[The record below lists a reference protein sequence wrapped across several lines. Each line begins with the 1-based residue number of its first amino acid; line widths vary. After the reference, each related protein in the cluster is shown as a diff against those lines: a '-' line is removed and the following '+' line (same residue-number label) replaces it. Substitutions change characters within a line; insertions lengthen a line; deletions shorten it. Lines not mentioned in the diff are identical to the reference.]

1 MRALTTAA
9 VAIVLVIVPAGSADA
24 DPTTSPVDPS
34 TAVTFPV
41 VTFDARTVPFDARTL
56 TFEFPQASVD
66 GSLTE
71 DGTVITLKTDVFFA
85 YNKAVLNA
93 KASAALDRA
102 AARLTELN
110 ATTVRV
116 NGYTDSKGSAK
127 YNKGLSKRRSDAVLA
142 ALKNRIAGLKGVI
155 RAYGERYPV
164 ATNKTA
170 KGRALNRRVTI
181 TVTG

>member
-1 MRALTTAA
+1 MRALATAL
-9 VAIVLVIVPAGSADA
+9 VSVGLVIAPAGMAQA
-24 DPTTSPVDPS
+24 APTPSPVDPG

-41 VTFDARTVPFDARTL
+41 IPFDAATL

-71 DGTVITLKTDVFFA
+71 DGSLITLKTDVFFA
-85 YNKAVLNA
+85 YNKATLNS
-93 KASAALDRA
+93 KAGAALDRA

-116 NGYTDSKGSAK
+116 NGYTDNKGSAS
-127 YNKGLSKRRSDAVLA
+127 YNKGLSKRRAEAVLA
-142 ALKNRIAGLKGVI
+142 ALQQRLAGLKGSI

-164 ATNKTA
+164 ADNKTS

-181 TVTG
+181 TVIG